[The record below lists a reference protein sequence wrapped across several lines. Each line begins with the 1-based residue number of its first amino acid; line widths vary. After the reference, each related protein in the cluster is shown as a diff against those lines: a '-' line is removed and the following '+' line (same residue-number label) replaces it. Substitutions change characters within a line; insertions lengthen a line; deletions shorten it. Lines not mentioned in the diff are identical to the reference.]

1 MASIRDIKKIKH
13 NDEFIFFGPE
23 SIVSE
28 IADSMDL
35 KNIGAV
41 PILNEQKIL
50 LGVVSE
56 RDIVRKC
63 VKDGKTKK
71 EICDMHPNCDQ
82 GKLKDMVDQCFKE
95 MKEDHKESTNEAKYV
110 ALPSGKEVKKC
121 HDDGMSKKE
130 IMDKYKDC
138 DPKKMQELYASS
150 CGMK

>member
-1 MASIRDIKKIKH
+1 M
-13 NDEFIFFGPE
+13 
-23 SIVSE
+23 
-28 IADSMDL
+28 
-35 KNIGAV
+35 
-41 PILNEQKIL
+41 
-50 LGVVSE
+50 
-56 RDIVRKC
+56 C
-63 VKDGKTKK
+63 KDGKTKK